1 MSLSTTPTTPWKRN
15 DQPMKPINYVRAR
28 DDRAE
33 LVTFFEDEQGEVL
46 ISAVLLA
53 TLMKESGYR
62 RRAG

>member
-1 MSLSTTPTTPWKRN
+1 
-15 DQPMKPINYVRAR
+15 MKPLNYVRAR

-33 LVTFFEDEQGEVL
+33 LVTFFEDEKGEVL